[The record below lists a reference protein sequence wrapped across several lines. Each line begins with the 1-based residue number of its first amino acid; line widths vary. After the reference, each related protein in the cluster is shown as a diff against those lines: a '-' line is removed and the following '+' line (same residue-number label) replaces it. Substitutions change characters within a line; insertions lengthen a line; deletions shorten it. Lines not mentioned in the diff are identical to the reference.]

1 MNAGFWYNQVTT
13 EAELKITNN
22 DKIETL
28 QAATSLELSV
38 SQKWEKENHMAI
50 TLPMGENPSYEPLS
64 VELEKNS

>member
-1 MNAGFWYNQVTT
+1 MNAGFWYNQLTT

-38 SQKWEKENHMAI
+38 SQKWEK
-50 TLPMGENPSYEPLS
+50 
-64 VELEKNS
+64 